1 MAVLPEG
8 TRTLQRGFPP
18 GILSIETACVL
29 RKETMEAGVIVPGW
43 SAVWSWREG
52 GISLGEVLAEM
63 YGRSAGWY
71 HSGGEAVGRESM
83 PIHRTFCSQDEGIA
97 STALVVEGRRTRW
110 WDPIL
115 VRRLT
120 AFNARRR
127 RLVLPSA
134 LAGRRVA
141 HD

>member
-71 HSGGEAVGRESM
+71 HSGGEAVGIESM
-83 PIHRTFCSQDEGIA
+83 FIHGTIYSKKGLQARRLWWEG
-97 STALVVEGRRTRW
+97 GRTRW
-110 WDPIL
+110 RDPIL
-115 VRRLT
+115 VRGLT
-120 AFNARRR
+120 AFDARRR
-127 RLVLPSA
+127 RFILPSA